1 MAALSYLNS
10 NTPVRRLSQRSA
22 ARFFYLADVIGRLH
36 EPTPTQLD
44 ALDGSYNSTGEF
56 LAECPEFNGL
66 LQEVHAHG
74 SRRLGTLVKP
84 HADRREGFDVD
95 LIARLDQAATRKYGG
110 ADGPSRLL
118 GDLFSALQRYAAA
131 HGLRIHRWER
141 CVTLEYASGMFA
153 DIAPVIDGPSMLGL
167 YGSTRGFIPDRKL
180 QRYVPTNPR
189 GYAKGFDK
197 VAATSP
203 NFMSGLAFAKAMDS
217 AARAEIE
224 PLPAAE
230 EVFNRL
236 LSRLVQL
243 LKLHRNVAFSETAAL
258 GGDVSPSSIFLTTL
272 AAAAYTIQAPRPH
285 NSPLELLLDIVQT
298 MLSCFERKPQS
309 DGTEHWHLANP
320 SVPEEN
326 LAEGMNT
333 PQKQAAFTWWHRRV
347 TEHLAEIV
355 DAIEGYA
362 GMDVLLA
369 ALERAFGKRAA
380 RAIRDDEAHR
390 RQSNRQIGRM
400 ALIAAGTTPVVAVA
414 RPHTFFGD

>member
-1 MAALSYLNS
+1 MAAVSYLNS
-10 NTPVRRLSQRSA
+10 NTSARRLSHRSA

-44 ALDGSYNSTGEF
+44 ALDRSYNSTGEF
-56 LAECPEFNGL
+56 LAECPEFYGL

-84 HADRREGFDVD
+84 LVARPEGFDVD
-95 LIARLDQAATRKYGG
+95 LIARLDQVAARKYGG

-118 GDLFSALQRYAAA
+118 GDLFSALQRYATA

-141 CVTLEYASGMFA
+141 CVTLEYANGMFA
-153 DIAPVIDGPSMLGL
+153 DIAPVIDGPSMLGQ

-203 NFMSGLAFAKAMDS
+203 NFTSGLAFAKAMDS

-224 PLPAAE
+224 PLPAPE

-243 LKLHRNVAFSETAAL
+243 LKLHRNVAFSETPAS

-272 AAAAYTIQAPRPH
+272 AAAAYTVQAPQPH
-285 NSPLELLLDIVQT
+285 NSPLELLLDIVKT
-298 MLSCFERKPQS
+298 MPSCFERKPRS
-309 DGTEHWHLANP
+309 DGTEHWLLANP

-333 PQKQAAFTWWHRRV
+333 PQKQAAFIWWHRRV

-380 RAIRDDEAHR
+380 GAIRDDEANR
-390 RQSNRQIGRM
+390 RQSNRQIGRV
-400 ALIAAGTTPVVAVA
+400 ALIAAGTAPVVAVA